1 MCAHLMQPK
10 LLSRL
15 RLEFL
20 YQQHQGDIQM
30 KRTIAL
36 LSLTLA
42 LTVMAF
48 GQTARLNSKAPC
60 CKICCPNGCGSCC
73 TDGCGDCCKGK

>member
-1 MCAHLMQPK
+1 
-10 LLSRL
+10 
-15 RLEFL
+15 
-20 YQQHQGDIQM
+20 M

-48 GQTARLNSKAPC
+48 GQTARLSTAKAPC
-60 CKICCPNGCGSCC
+60 CKTCCPNGCGSCC
-73 TDGCGDCCKGK
+73 TGGDCGSCCK